1 MTSTK
6 DAKTNKTTYK
16 VNVKDMHV
24 ESGEISYD
32 EGTLKLKYKDGK
44 EVKVKGLQNTYTE
57 KGEYD
62 EKGKKIIFNRNDGS
76 AFNVDMSKLVNGM
89 NFGIAKLDNKINRV
103 GSGAAALAALKPLEF
118 DPEDK
123 WDVAVGYG
131 NYMGANSLALGAFY
145 RPNENT
151 MFSLGGSFGDG
162 ENIINVGLSMKVGK
176 GIQRFIS
183 KAEMAN
189 RIVEQDAEIA
199 QLKAK
204 DAQREAEIKA
214 LREKDEQRELQM
226 KEILKKLNMA

>member
-1 MTSTK
+1 
-6 DAKTNKTTYK
+6 
-16 VNVKDMHV
+16 
-24 ESGEISYD
+24 
-32 EGTLKLKYKDGK
+32 
-44 EVKVKGLQNTYTE
+44 
-57 KGEYD
+57 
-62 EKGKKIIFNRNDGS
+62 
-76 AFNVDMSKLVNGM
+76 MSKLVNGM

-103 GSGAAALAALKPLEF
+103 RSGAAALAALKPLEF

>member
-1 MTSTK
+1 MT
-6 DAKTNKTTYK
+6 
-16 VNVKDMHV
+16 
-24 ESGEISYD
+24 GI
-32 EGTLKLKYKDGK
+32 
-44 EVKVKGLQNTYTE
+44 QNTYTE
-57 KGEYD
+57 SGKYD

-76 AFNVDMSKLVNGM
+76 AFDVDMSKLVKGM

-103 GSGAAALAALKPLEF
+103 RSGAAALAALKPLEF